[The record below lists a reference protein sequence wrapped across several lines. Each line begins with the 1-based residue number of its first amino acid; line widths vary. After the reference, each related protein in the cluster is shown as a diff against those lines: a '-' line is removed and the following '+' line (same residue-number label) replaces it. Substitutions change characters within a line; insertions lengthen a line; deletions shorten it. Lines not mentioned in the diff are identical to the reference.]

1 MCGKAIGAAWPS
13 LAAPASIF
21 TGDVSTA
28 VSMARQRKVSC
39 HGHEARRQSTEARLG
54 GSGAGAPLDL
64 SVDVTERRVLE
75 VEHAE
80 QQRLEGREDASLA
93 GCQRGSRAALRGPSG
108 RLCSA
113 AQRPLRGAPAPR
125 AVGEQLCCCQAGA
138 SYRAA
143 ARLRV
148 SHVRSRPCRTE
159 AGSTRQP
166 PARRPTPTAG
176 RRGRSLKACPRR
188 VAPSRS
194 PAGNACLAKMPKG
207 RLSQKTSPQ
216 LCRLLVG
223 GVGCGGEGGERTN
236 GPEDRTNKPKLG
248 ACPARLLFSPDQHI
262 MG

>member
-54 GSGAGAPLDL
+54 GSGAGAHLDL
-64 SVDVTERRVLE
+64 SVDVPERRVLE

-113 AQRPLRGAPAPR
+113 AQRAAEGRT
-125 AVGEQLCCCQAGA
+125 GA
-138 SYRAA
+138 S
-143 ARLRV
+143 
-148 SHVRSRPCRTE
+148 
-159 AGSTRQP
+159 G
-166 PARRPTPTAG
+166 
-176 RRGRSLKACPRR
+176 RGRPALPLPGRCVLLSSGAASCVACTKPSLSYRGGKY
-188 VAPSRS
+188 S
-194 PAGNACLAKMPKG
+194 PAACAA
-207 RLSQKTSPQ
+207 SHADCWT
-216 LCRLLVG
+216 
-223 GVGCGGEGGERTN
+223 TW
-236 GPEDRTNKPKLG
+236 
-248 ACPARLLFSPDQHI
+248 
-262 MG
+262 